1 MLLISKNS
9 PLGYWALILR
19 NKRKATSP
27 TQVQDWAPL
36 FPGAGPRRVSA
47 SHLEPGLDYFSGS
60 CGGFNKRVEVTY
72 LASGRPFLNIRPFP
86 VTLPKAWITETG
98 SAWWLEGPWWR
109 GKCKYLILSSIRNG
123 LPRWCSGKE
132 SACQCRRFGRH
143 GFYPWVRKIPWRRKW
158 QPTRVFLP
166 GKFHG
171 QRNLA
176 DYSPWGHKELD
187 MT

>member
-109 GKCKYLILSSIRNG
+109 GKCKP
-123 LPRWCSGKE
+123 LPDSYDR
-132 SACQCRRFGRH
+132 RH
-143 GFYPWVRKIPWRRKW
+143 GRAREHELRQQQSYAHLRTQTWISSQESPAYRGPLLKGRRLHFVK
-158 QPTRVFLP
+158 TTECLVLSLRF
-166 GKFHG
+166 
-171 QRNLA
+171 
-176 DYSPWGHKELD
+176 
-187 MT
+187 